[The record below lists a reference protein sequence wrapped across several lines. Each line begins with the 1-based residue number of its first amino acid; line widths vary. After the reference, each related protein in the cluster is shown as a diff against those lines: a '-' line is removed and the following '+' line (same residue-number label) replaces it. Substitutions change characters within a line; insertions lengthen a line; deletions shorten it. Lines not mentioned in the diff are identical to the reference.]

1 MLDYAVQFLICGF
14 LMGIVYDFF
23 RFLRF
28 VFVKKAAVFLLD
40 FIFFVIYSAVFF
52 ILLLG
57 YNNGTVRALYFTAYF
72 LGTVLYVFTVFR
84 LTKRLQSWAAGNI
97 RKLLKKIINCIKKL
111 LQFVKRL
118 YYNVVV
124 LSKKPL
130 LKKRKSKGKKS
141 GVKNEKSDKP
151 VKQK

>member
-14 LMGIVYDFF
+14 LMEIVYDFF

-40 FIFFVIYSAVFF
+40 FLFFVIYSAVFF

-72 LGTVLYVFTVFR
+72 LGIVLYVFTVFR

-111 LQFVKRL
+111 LQLVKRL

-130 LKKRKSKGKKS
+130 LKRRKSKGEKS

>member
-14 LMGIVYDFF
+14 LMGTVYDFF

-40 FIFFVIYSAVFF
+40 FLFFVFYSAVFF

-72 LGTVLYVFTVFR
+72 LGTVLYVLTVFR
-84 LTKRLQSWAAGNI
+84 LTKRLQCSVAGII
-97 RKLLKKIINCIKKL
+97 RKIIKKFFNCIKKL
-111 LQFVKRL
+111 LQFIKRL

-130 LKKRKSKGKKS
+130 LKRRKSKAKKS
-141 GVKNEKSDKP
+141 DVKNEKNRKP

>member
-14 LMGIVYDFF
+14 LMGFVYDFF
-23 RFLRF
+23 RFMRF
-28 VFVKKAAVFLLD
+28 VFVKKAAVFLFD
-40 FIFFVIYSAVFF
+40 FLFFVIYSAVFF

-72 LGTVLYVFTVFR
+72 LGTVIYVFTLFR
-84 LTKRLQSWAAGNI
+84 LTKRLQCSVAGLI
-97 RKLLKKIINCIKKL
+97 RKIIKKIINCIKKL

-130 LKKRKSKGKKS
+130 LKRRKSKTKKS
-141 GVKNEKSDKP
+141 GAKNEKNHKP